1 MSPPT
6 PDSALQVAQ
15 IIQLAVAP
23 VFLLAGIGAF
33 LNVCALRLARIVDR
47 ARKVER
53 LVLET
58 RGGEHDRSVRE
69 IRVLDRRMA
78 LVSWAI
84 FLTVLSA
91 VLICAVVVLLFAG
104 GLTGAHVGTAIS
116 LLFIV
121 SMVSLAIGFA
131 LFLFETR
138 FALRNVRID
147 PRILEHQP
155 DEGTGD

>member
-1 MSPPT
+1 MLPAESSPF
-6 PDSALQVAQ
+6 QVAQ
-15 IIQLAVAP
+15 VIQSAVAP

-47 ARKVER
+47 ARIVER
-53 LVLET
+53 LVLES
-58 RGGEHDRSVRE
+58 RGSDHDRAVRE

-91 VLICAVVVLLFAG
+91 VLVCTVVVLLFAS
-104 GLTGAHVGTAIS
+104 GLTGAHVGTAIG
-116 LLFIV
+116 LLFIG
-121 SMVSLAIGFA
+121 SMVSLAVGFA

-138 FALRNVRID
+138 FALKNVRID
-147 PRILEHQP
+147 RRILEHEA
-155 DEGTGD
+155 DEAAGD

>member
-1 MSPPT
+1 MT
-6 PDSALQVAQ
+6 PVTDNALQVAQ

-47 ARKVER
+47 ARTVQR
-53 LVLET
+53 QVLES
-58 RGGEHDRSVRE
+58 RGGEHDDAVRE
-69 IRVLDRRMA
+69 IRVLDRRMW

-121 SMVSLAIGFA
+121 SMVCLALGFA

-138 FALRNVRID
+138 FALGNVRVG
-147 PRILEHQP
+147 RHILEHET
-155 DEGTGD
+155 D

>member
-1 MSPPT
+1 MT
-6 PDSALQVAQ
+6 PLAPESAFQVAQ
-15 IIQLAVAP
+15 VVQQAVAP
-23 VFLLAGIGAF
+23 VFLLAGVGAF

-47 ARKVER
+47 ARLVER

-58 RGGEHDRSVRE
+58 RGTEHDRAVNE

-91 VLICAVVVLLFAG
+91 VMVCTVVVLLFAG
-104 GLTGAHVGTAIS
+104 GLTGAHVGTAIA
-116 LLFIV
+116 LLFIG

-147 PRILEHQP
+147 RHILEHEP
-155 DEGTGD
+155 DQAVGD

>member
-1 MSPPT
+1 MLPTT
-6 PDSALQVAQ
+6 PDSTFQVAQ

-47 ARKVER
+47 ARTVQR
-53 LVLET
+53 MVLET
-58 RGGEHDRSVRE
+58 RGSEHDEAVRE
-69 IRVLDRRMA
+69 IRVLDRRMW

-91 VLICAVVVLLFAG
+91 VLVCAVVVLLFAG

-116 LLFIV
+116 VLFIV
-121 SMVSLAIGFA
+121 SMVSLALGFA

-138 FALRNVRID
+138 LALRNVRIG
-147 PRILEHQP
+147 RHILEHRS
-155 DEGTGD
+155 D

>member
-1 MSPPT
+1 MIPT
-6 PDSALQVAQ
+6 VSDSAVQVAQ

-23 VFLLAGIGAF
+23 VFLLAGVGAF

-47 ARKVER
+47 ARTVQPA
-53 LVLET
+53 VLQT
-58 RGGEHDRSVRE
+58 RGSEHDEAVRE
-69 IRVLDRRMA
+69 LRVLDRRMW

-91 VLICAVVVLLFAG
+91 VLVCAVVVLLFAG

-116 LLFIV
+116 LLFIG

-138 FALRNVRID
+138 FALRNVRIE
-147 PRILEHQP
+147 RHILDHQP
-155 DEGTGD
+155 D

>member
-1 MSPPT
+1 MFPT
-6 PDSALQVAQ
+6 APGSTVQVAHV
-15 IIQLAVAP
+15 IQSAVAP

-47 ARKVER
+47 ARVVAAT
-53 LVLET
+53 VLQA
-58 RGGEHDRSVRE
+58 RGSEHDEAVRE
-69 IRVLDRRMA
+69 VRVLDRRMW
-78 LVSWAI
+78 LVSSAI

-91 VLICAVVVLLFAG
+91 VLVCTVVVLLFAG

-116 LLFIV
+116 LLFIG

-138 FALRNVRID
+138 FALRNVRIAQH
-147 PRILEHQP
+147 ILDHKA
-155 DEGTGD
+155 DEVTGD